1 MELLIL
7 LLGVII
13 CFDLFMIKK
22 FYPKFNVTLVVK
34 ILATIYFIVGFVRL
48 FLPDDFLLVINGA
61 YDYGIYFDSTD
72 YLTSFLRWGYQTS
85 LIVLPICAFFPNNK
99 YIKRTIVFYCL
110 PMLIA
115 NILTFDTYMDY
126 FLTRDV
132 LNIRFNDPFGLG
144 NLSDGFRMWQ
154 LVLEFTLALTIE
166 LHMLTD
172 LSIYKMK
179 KKEIFKFIGLLIPI
193 IIFTI
198 PIYVPQSLFGYGTLK
213 LTGFSLQNYIWILV
227 MVIMTFVIYF
237 IFRFQSKENRYIVC
251 LFFAI
256 NLFVLY
262 NNFYIT
268 GVTISR
274 LPLQLC
280 NLGCY
285 LVLLAMITKSQKI
298 FDFIF
303 IANIVGTI
311 IAIMVP
317 DASSWKGVFSFF
329 DFHFM
334 YEHMMLFIL
343 PILIL
348 SLKIFERPNIKGLR
362 NALIGFTIYFMFCWI
377 TGLYLNSISDKT
389 LVTVNYFYIFK
400 TDVVDAL
407 PFLSFT
413 RSIHFKWGNYICY
426 PLYQFVIYLLY
437 CGCCVALYYL
447 TQQFYNIADD
457 HKKLR
462 LIRIKEWEENTG
474 LTYIRKKDFT
484 DEPVG
489 FKTKGIYSCY
499 KEKYINYINFKGKVS
514 SLDYWKTVL
523 VDVINLLIYFFLVV
537 VGYFIFKDTGNIVT
551 FNRVLNIVLI
561 VYLLM
566 NLVPSISIL
575 IRRLNSVNKKW
586 QYIFLIFI
594 PIIGWIYLAGILVGE
609 EKELIEYAKN

>member
-1 MELLIL
+1 MELGIILVSLIMVGL
-7 LLGVII
+7 IVG
-13 CFDLFMIKK
+13 FKK
-22 FYPKFNVTLVVK
+22 IFSKFNVNLLMKILVV
-34 ILATIYFIVGFVRL
+34 TYFIVGFMRL

-61 YDYGIYFDSTD
+61 YDYNQYFDKTD

-85 LIVLPICAFFPNNK
+85 LIVLPICAFFHKNK
-99 YIKRTIVFYCL
+99 YIKRIIVFYCL

-115 NILTFDTYMDY
+115 NILTFDTYMVY
-126 FLTRDV
+126 FLTREV
-132 LNIRFNDPFGLG
+132 LNVRFNDPFGVG
-144 NLSDGFRMWQ
+144 NLSDNFRIWQ
-154 LVLEFTLALTIE
+154 LAIEFTLALVIE
-166 LHMLTD
+166 LYSATD
-172 LSIYKMK
+172 LTIYKMK
-179 KKEIFKFIGLLIPI
+179 KKEILNFVGLLIPI

-227 MVIMTFVIYF
+227 MVIMTFIIYF

-285 LVLLAMITKSQKI
+285 LVLLAMITKSQKL

-343 PILIL
+343 PILML
-348 SLKIFERPNIKGLR
+348 SLKIFDRPNIKGLR
-362 NALIGFTIYFMFCWI
+362 NALVGFTIYFMFCWI
-377 TGLYLNSISDKT
+377 CGLYLNSISDKT
-389 LVTVNYFYIFK
+389 GVTVNYFYIFK
-400 TDVVDAL
+400 TDVLDAL
-407 PFLSFT
+407 PFLGFT
-413 RSIHFKWGNYICY
+413 RKIHFTWGNYICY
-426 PLYQFVIYLLY
+426 PLYQFMIYLLY
-437 CGCCVALYYL
+437 CGCCIALYYL
-447 TQQFYNIADD
+447 SFKFYKIADD

-462 LIRIKEWEENTG
+462 LIRIKEWEEKTG
-474 LTYIRKKDFT
+474 LVYPRNLDFT
-484 DEPVG
+484 VEPTG
-489 FKTKGIYSCY
+489 NNNKGMYRCY
-499 KEKYINYINFKGKVS
+499 KEKYMNYFNFEGEVS
-514 SLDYWKTVL
+514 ALDYWKTVL
-523 VDVINLLIYFFLVV
+523 VDVINLLIYVFLLV
-537 VGYFIFKDTGNIVT
+537 VGYFIFRDTGNLDK
-551 FNRVLNIVLI
+551 FNMILNILLI
-561 VYLLM
+561 IYLLI
-566 NLVPSISIL
+566 NLLPSISIL
-575 IRRLNSVNKKW
+575 IRRLNSVNKSWK
-586 QYIFLIFI
+586 YSLLIVI
-594 PIIGWIYLAGILVGE
+594 PIVGWIYLIVILVDEGKE
-609 EKELIEYAKN
+609 ETVNA

>member
-1 MELLIL
+1 MELGIIL
-7 LLGVII
+7 VSLVLVMLLMG
-13 CFDLFMIKK
+13 FKK
-22 FYPKFNVTLVVK
+22 LYPRFNIELLMKIFVVT
-34 ILATIYFIVGFVRL
+34 YFIFGFVRL

-61 YDYGIYFDSTD
+61 YDYNQYFDKVD
-72 YLTSFLRWGYQTS
+72 YLSSFLRWGYQTS
-85 LIVLPICAFFPNNK
+85 LIVLPICAFFPRNK
-99 YIKRTIVFYCL
+99 YIKRIIVFYCL

-115 NILTFDTYMDY
+115 NILTFDTYMEY
-126 FLTRDV
+126 FLTREV
-132 LNIRFNDPFGLG
+132 LNVRFNDPFGVG
-144 NLSDGFRMWQ
+144 NLSDNFRIWQ
-154 LVLEFTLALTIE
+154 LAIEFGLALIIE
-166 LHMLTD
+166 LYSATD

-179 KKEIFKFIGLLIPI
+179 KKEILKFIGLLIPV

-227 MVIMTFVIYF
+227 MVAMTFIIYF
-237 IFRFQSKENRYIVC
+237 IFRFKSKEDRFIVC

-262 NNFYIT
+262 NNFHIT

-343 PILIL
+343 PILML
-348 SLKIFERPNIKGLR
+348 SLKIFDRPNVKGLR
-362 NALIGFTIYFMFCWI
+362 NALIGFTIYFAFCWI
-377 TGLYLNSISDKT
+377 CGTYLNSISDKT

-400 TDVVDAL
+400 TDIVDAL

-413 RSIHFKWGNYICY
+413 RHIHFKWGNHISY

-437 CGCCVALYYL
+437 CGCCVALYYI
-447 TQQFYNIADD
+447 TNQFYKIADD
-457 HKKLR
+457 HKQLR
-462 LIRIKEWEENTG
+462 LIRIREWEQKTG
-474 LTYIRKKDFT
+474 LVYPRNLDFT
-484 DEPVG
+484 VEPLEYNR
-489 FKTKGIYSCY
+489 KGMYKCY
-499 KEKYINYINFKGKVS
+499 KEKYINCLDFKGKTSV
-514 SLDYWKTVL
+514 LDYWKSVM
-523 VDVINLLIYFFLVV
+523 VDVINALIYVFLLVV
-537 VGYFIFKDTGNIVT
+537 SYFIFKDTGNLSIVNT
-551 FNRVLNIVLI
+551 VLNTLFII
-561 VYLLM
+561 YLLF
-566 NLVPSISIL
+566 NLLPSISIL
-575 IRRLNSVNKKW
+575 IRRLNDANKGW
-586 QYIFLIFI
+586 QYSLLVLI
-594 PIIGWIYLAGILVGE
+594 PIFGWFYLISILVSD
-609 EKELIEYAKN
+609 EKEVLANA